1 MTRPNP
7 NPDRRL
13 AGLFVVL
20 LILAGLLSGP
30 ACKGKAGLSDPADK
44 ALADI
49 ESALEEA
56 AAEAEAEAN
65 KPPPKPESKM
75 NEALYVEIA
84 ARTILIGETYAE
96 DPDRIE
102 PEIEKVYE
110 KLGVTAAEYQE
121 YRKALAPAKSAA
133 LQKKVQEKMQ
143 TLAHEYR

>member
-1 MTRPNP
+1 MTPPNP
-7 NPDRRL
+7 NSARRL
-13 AGLFVVL
+13 AGLFASL
-20 LILAGLLSGP
+20 LILALLLSGP

-44 ALADI
+44 ALAEI
-49 ESALEEA
+49 ESNLEEA

-65 KPPPKPESKM
+65 KPQPKPEPRM
-75 NEALYVEIA
+75 NDEIYVEIA
-84 ARTILIGETYAE
+84 ARTILIGEKYAE

-110 KLGVTAAEYQE
+110 KLGVTAAEYQD
-121 YRKALAPAKSAA
+121 YRKALAPAKSSE